1 MGINFDYKTN
11 FFLAALVIYLLIV
24 TLFSI
29 NGSSV
34 GMWNEF
40 FDQKADSQILFG
52 KPKLIRVDEWSLHTP
67 AILSQCNNPKP
78 FPVENYS
85 LGAYKT
91 PLIMNLPVA
100 HFSTFLRPQ
109 YWLFFLVGTEKAY
122 AFYWGMKLA
131 LLVGGVFLLL
141 MILLENNFFLSVFG
155 ALWVY
160 FSSYM
165 QWWYSSPA
173 MLPELVGY
181 FALFTSAFI
190 IGLTSKRKTLIIA
203 ACFLF
208 LVSFFNFVV
217 SLYPPYQVPLL
228 YLSFCIVAGVILP
241 RWRYV
246 LSESLKNRFGAICIC
261 VSLLATAGL
270 LLVWYLDVRQTL
282 DVLANTL
289 YPGMRRTLGGGI
301 STAQIFNGFSGFFVN
316 EINFPKIWK
325 NVCESSNFILLFP
338 IPMTIMCWRWFT
350 QKKMS
355 PLDASLAIFIL
366 IIVFWQIAGFPRL
379 VAKVSLLDRVP
390 ENRALMPL
398 GIASIIW
405 TCYALQQHL
414 KDKNLPSWRL
424 KIIVPSIML
433 IGVLILCI
441 YLNAVTGQFLSVYQ
455 IIIVCIFASLAG
467 LLWVGKQSLLFA
479 LLILL
484 PNIYFNGL
492 VNPICAGLKPILHN
506 PLYEKVNHIVNQE
519 PASKWVVFDKKYP
532 LIANFLYATGA
543 NIYNGVKYVPH
554 LGEMKHL
561 STKNSDIRIYNRFG
575 AISLSPVET
584 SEIKFSLSSR
594 DWYIISVSSGNDC
607 WKKLGI
613 TRGLLKTMN
622 GLYFLKY

>member
-11 FFLAALVIYLLIV
+11 LFLATLAIYLLIV
-24 TLFSI
+24 TLFSV

-34 GMWNEF
+34 GVWNDVF
-40 FDQKADSQILFG
+40 HQKADSQILLG
-52 KPKLIRVDEWSLHTP
+52 KPKPIRMDEWSLHTP
-67 AILSQCNNPKP
+67 AILSQCNSPKP

-109 YWLFFLVGTEKAY
+109 YWLFFGVGIEKAY
-122 AFYWGMKLA
+122 AFYWGMKLV
-131 LLVGGVFLLL
+131 LLVGGIFMLL

-181 FALFTSAFI
+181 FALLTSAFI

-203 ACFLF
+203 ASLVF

-217 SLYPPYQVPLL
+217 SLYPPYQVPLV
-228 YLSFCIVAGVILP
+228 YLSLCIVVGAIMP
-241 RWRYV
+241 NWRYL
-246 LSESLKNRFGAICIC
+246 LSESIKNRFGVLCICI
-261 VSLLATAGL
+261 SFLATAGL
-270 LLVWYLDVRQTL
+270 LLAWYLDVRQTL
-282 DVLANTL
+282 DVMSNTL
-289 YPGMRRTLGGGI
+289 YPGTRRTLGGGI
-301 STAQIFNGFSGFFVN
+301 SAEQIFSGFVGIF
-316 EINFPKIWK
+316 IHDSNFPKIWK

-338 IPMTIMCWRWFT
+338 IPLMLMCWRWFV
-350 QKKMS
+350 QKKTS

-366 IIVFWQIAGFPRL
+366 IILFWQIAGFPRP
-379 VAKVSLLDRVP
+379 VAQISLLDRVS

-405 TCYALQQHL
+405 TCYSLHQL
-414 KDKNLPSWRL
+414 MRDEISLNWRVRAT
-424 KIIVPSIML
+424 IPAMML
-433 IGVLILCI
+433 IGVLLFSI
-441 YLNAVTGQFLSVYQ
+441 YLNAVTGQFLSTYQ
-455 IIIVCIFASLAG
+455 IAIVCVFTFLVS
-467 LLWVGKQSLLFA
+467 LLWVSKQSLLFA
-479 LLILL
+479 LFILL

-492 VNPICAGLKPILHN
+492 INPICVGLKPVLHN
-506 PLYEKVNHIVNQE
+506 PLYEKVHYMVNQE
-519 PASKWVVFDKKYP
+519 PASKWVVFDKEYP
-532 LIANFLYATGA
+532 FTANFLYSTGA

-554 LGEMKHL
+554 LEEMKKL
-561 STKNSDIRIYNRFG
+561 SSKNNDVRIYNRFG
-575 AISLSPVET
+575 AISLSPVEM
-584 SEIKFSLSSR
+584 SEIKFYLSAK
-594 DWYIISVSSGNDC
+594 DWYVISVDPRNDC

-622 GLYFLKY
+622 GFYFLQY

>member
-1 MGINFDYKTN
+1 M
-11 FFLAALVIYLLIV
+11 
-24 TLFSI
+24 
-29 NGSSV
+29 
-34 GMWNEF
+34 
-40 FDQKADSQILFG
+40 
-52 KPKLIRVDEWSLHTP
+52 
-67 AILSQCNNPKP
+67 
-78 FPVENYS
+78 
-85 LGAYKT
+85 
-91 PLIMNLPVA
+91 
-100 HFSTFLRPQ
+100 
-109 YWLFFLVGTEKAY
+109 
-122 AFYWGMKLA
+122 
-131 LLVGGVFLLL
+131 LL

-366 IIVFWQIAGFPRL
+366 IIVFWQIAGFP
-379 VAKVSLLDRVP
+379 A
-390 ENRALMPL
+390 
-398 GIASIIW
+398 
-405 TCYALQQHL
+405 
-414 KDKNLPSWRL
+414 
-424 KIIVPSIML
+424 
-433 IGVLILCI
+433 
-441 YLNAVTGQFLSVYQ
+441 
-455 IIIVCIFASLAG
+455 
-467 LLWVGKQSLLFA
+467 
-479 LLILL
+479 
-484 PNIYFNGL
+484 
-492 VNPICAGLKPILHN
+492 
-506 PLYEKVNHIVNQE
+506 
-519 PASKWVVFDKKYP
+519 
-532 LIANFLYATGA
+532 
-543 NIYNGVKYVPH
+543 
-554 LGEMKHL
+554 
-561 STKNSDIRIYNRFG
+561 
-575 AISLSPVET
+575 
-584 SEIKFSLSSR
+584 
-594 DWYIISVSSGNDC
+594 
-607 WKKLGI
+607 
-613 TRGLLKTMN
+613 
-622 GLYFLKY
+622 